1 MNEDKTW
8 YEKKMIESE
17 ITKKKKIIKIISGDI
32 NSN

>member
-1 MNEDKTW
+1 MRIKLDMK
-8 YEKKMIESE
+8 KKMIESE

>member
-1 MNEDKTW
+1 MRIKLDMK
-8 YEKKMIESE
+8 KKMIEIE